1 MKRMSQM
8 LMVLAFALLLALDA
22 SAQVRIMTPSIT
34 PPALTP
40 S

>member
-22 SAQVRIMTPSIT
+22 SAQVRIYDTIYN
-34 PPALTP
+34 L
-40 S
+40 